1 MCYHNACLCNI
12 ETVHPSERNLV
23 TDKLD
28 SNLLVG
34 DRLGGKEQFGM
45 VYARY
50 SYEKEL
56 CARMAYRVEVKPF
69 P

>member
-1 MCYHNACLCNI
+1 M

-50 SYEKEL
+50 SYEKAEL
-56 CARMAYRVEVKPF
+56 CAPSAWHMYRVEVKPF